1 MSNIEIIGSTE
12 QEISAE
18 KSIICRE
25 IVAKILDFGVDQGQI
40 LKIIKLLSLELDNRD
55 TMQSIISCIK
65 NQDANNEQKERKIIC
80 DD

>member
-1 MSNIEIIGSTE
+1 MSNVELIGSTE

-40 LKIIKLLSLELDNRD
+40 LKIIKLLSLELENRD
-55 TMQSIISCIK
+55 TMEKIIECIK
-65 NQDANNEQKERKIIC
+65 NQNTYNEQKERKIIC

>member
-1 MSNIEIIGSTE
+1 MSNVELIGSTE

-18 KSIICRE
+18 KSIVCRE

-40 LKIIKLLSLELDNRD
+40 LKIIKLLSLELENRD
-55 TMQSIISCIK
+55 TMEKIIDCIK
-65 NQDANNEQKERKIIC
+65 NQNTYNEQKERKIIC

>member
-1 MSNIEIIGSTE
+1 MSNVELIGSTE

-40 LKIIKLLSLELDNRD
+40 LKIIKLLSLELENRD
-55 TMQSIISCIK
+55 TMEKIIECIK
-65 NQDANNEQKERKIIC
+65 NQNTYNEQKERKIIC
-80 DD
+80 SD

>member
-1 MSNIEIIGSTE
+1 MSSVELFGSTE

-40 LKIIKLLSLELDNRD
+40 LKIIKLLSLELENRD
-55 TMQSIISCIK
+55 IMK
-65 NQDANNEQKERKIIC
+65 NILDCLSESADNEQKERKIIC
-80 DD
+80 SD